1 MKDVKEL
8 IDSGKPRAYVEM
20 ERDNPPYAHIVL
32 RVSIPSTDWNVPS
45 LTFEL
50 TGQVGTSHCGCGEE
64 IELYADPYAVR
75 FGMVDHKPI
84 DLATVEI
91 GIKYLKAF
99 DRAVAKFEKE
109 FECRPSWPDMAQM
122 LMMVCKCEYLIH
134 EPNRGWRSGHD
145 LGGRSFMSF
154 RGATSK
160 AIFKS
165 MVATMRQYALTGK

>member
-8 IDSGKPRAYVEM
+8 IDSGKPYAYVEM

-32 RVSIPSTDWNVPS
+32 RVSIA
-45 LTFEL
+45 
-50 TGQVGTSHCGCGEE
+50 GCGEE
-64 IELYADPYAVR
+64 IEPYADPYGVR
-75 FGMVDHKPI
+75 FGMVDHNPI

-109 FECRPSWPDMAQM
+109 FECRPSWPHMAQM

-145 LGGRSFMSF
+145 LTMKAMSF